1 MKKIS
6 VCFYCVSN
14 NYNVKPDNCNIK
26 PDSLKLDFPT
36 IMLIDCWYEQAS
48 MLRNEK

>member
-1 MKKIS
+1 MEKIS
-6 VCFYCVSN
+6 ICFYCVSN
-14 NYNVKPDNCNIK
+14 NCNVKPDNYNIK
-26 PDSLKLDFPT
+26 PDNLKLDFPT